1 MRFALRDV
9 EAGRV
14 QPVISEATV
23 RRQYQR
29 IFSVAVAALGA
40 ILAANLIAESDSLY
54 RPAWHLACNYYRY
67 SGNPWW
73 EGTTP
78 SMAADSH
85 LSCPCSRG
93 SGHPAR
99 LSSRC
104 ALASWVA

>member
-54 RPAWHLACNYYRY
+54 RPAPGILLATIT
-67 SGNPWW
+67 
-73 EGTTP
+73 GTLAILGGRVRRHRWLPILICHVLAVVGLVTLLAYL
-78 SMAADSH
+78 AAARSH
-85 LSCPCSRG
+85 PG
-93 SGHPAR
+93 
-99 LSSRC
+99 
-104 ALASWVA
+104 